1 MQQLINPSDACHF
14 TWGGKQFEIRI
25 TDDGTQIELWTVEVE
40 QGDVLGFDEFIAS
53 FNIKPGVN

>member
-1 MQQLINPSDACHF
+1 
-14 TWGGKQFEIRI
+14 
-25 TDDGTQIELWTVEVE
+25 DDGTQIELWTVEVE